1 MRDDFKEILFTEEE
15 ILAKVKEM
23 AAKISEDYKDGN
35 LVVVGVLKGSVVF
48 TSDLLKY
55 ITVPCVLDFM
65 AVSSYGLSS
74 ESSGIVK
81 IIKDLDYDIEGKDL
95 LIVEDIVDTG
105 TTLKYLLEYLKAR
118 KAKSVA
124 IASLLSKPA
133 RRKTEIDIKYLGFS
147 VPDEF
152 IVGYGIDY
160 AEGYRNT
167 PYIGILKE
175 EIYK

>member
-1 MRDDFKEILFTEEE
+1 MRNDFREILFTEED

-23 AAKISEDYKDGN
+23 AEKISEDYKDGD
-35 LVVVGVLKGSVVF
+35 LVVIGVLKGSVVF
-48 TSDLLKY
+48 TSDLIKY

-65 AVSSYGLSS
+65 AVSSYGLAS

-124 IASLLSKPA
+124 VASLLSKPA
-133 RRKTEIDIKYLGFS
+133 RRKAEIDIKYLGFT

>member
-1 MRDDFKEILFTEEE
+1 MREDFKEILFTEEE

-23 AAKISEDYKDGN
+23 AANISEDYKDGN

-74 ESSGIVK
+74 ESSGIVR

-105 TTLKYLLEYLKAR
+105 TSLKYLLEYLKAR

-133 RRKTEIDIKYLGFS
+133 RRKTEVDIKYLGFA

>member
-15 ILAKVKEM
+15 ILTKVKEM